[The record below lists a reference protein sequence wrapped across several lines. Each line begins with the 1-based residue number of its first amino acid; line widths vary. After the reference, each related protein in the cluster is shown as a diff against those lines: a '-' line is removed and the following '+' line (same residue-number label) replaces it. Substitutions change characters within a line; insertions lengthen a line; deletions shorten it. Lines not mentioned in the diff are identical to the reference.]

1 MSDGAISLG
10 DRKDAILA
18 DLRAAGNATRA
29 ARDRA
34 ANRTDRETLGVTPEM
49 LNEMAKALRVEL
61 SVDHRVIIADALW
74 RADVFDARMLACK
87 LLTQAR
93 IRPDDGVWSLLERWV
108 HRLDCRALADAAS
121 AAISRRLAAQ
131 PARLDLLDDWVAAA
145 NPWTRRTVLTA
156 TAHLAKANHP
166 SEAERAARE
175 RVLGWAAALR
185 TDTRPVIA
193 QAVESWMRDLAR
205 RDPDRVAA
213 FRG

>member
-1 MSDGAISLG
+1 MSDGDLSLG

-18 DLRAAGNATRA
+18 DLRAAGDATRA

-34 ANRTDRETLGVTPEM
+34 ANRTDRETWGVAPDT
-49 LNEMAKALRVEL
+49 LNEMAKALRGTL
-61 SVDHRVIIADALW
+61 SVDHRVIISDALW

-108 HRLDCRALADAAS
+108 HRLDCRALADAAA
-121 AAISRRLAAQ
+121 AAITRRLAAR
-131 PARLDLLDDWVAAA
+131 PERLDLLDDWATAA
-145 NPWTRRTVLTA
+145 NPWTRRTVLAGT
-156 TAHLAKANHP
+156 THLARANHP
-166 SEAERAARE
+166 SEPERAARE

-193 QAVESWMRDLAR
+193 QAVESWLRDLAR